1 MINYVTTNNKR
12 VYYITIHWYEEVS
25 MNLLDVIYNR
35 LSYRCRRQRMIS
47 SFNQK
52 VEKYKSMSDNEI
64 MMEYI
69 ETKTGYLQKK
79 LTLAVISTTILLLV
93 VMDAR
98 SSFCGNL
105 FLLFTQPNPNVE
117 VAKAIISIVT
127 IMGTIVLIIYLSL
140 DLKKIT
146 KHKIF
151 LEEITEMRYT
161 TNKRRSVP
169 VTGTN

>member
-1 MINYVTTNNKR
+1 
-12 VYYITIHWYEEVS
+12 
-25 MNLLDVIYNR
+25 MNLLDVIYNK

-47 SFNQK
+47 LFNQE
-52 VEKYKSMSDNEI
+52 VEKYKSMSDNEF

-79 LTLAVISTTILLLV
+79 LTLTVISTTILLLV

-98 SSFCGNL
+98 SSFYGNL
-105 FLLFTQPNPNVE
+105 FRLFYHPNPNIE
-117 VAKAIISIVT
+117 VAEITISIIT
-127 IMGTIVLIIYLSL
+127 IMGIIVLIIYLSI

-151 LEEITEMRYT
+151 LEEIKCT